1 MVSECFVGVW
11 NGLDSMTFACLIFS
25 QACPVLRDGC
35 LIMIHS
41 LANNIK
47 SSYFVLICQY
57 DMVQLPATKQV
68 VVIGTFYLSTCQ
80 STYFLTLT

>member
-11 NGLDSMTFACLIFS
+11 NGLDKYDICLPDFFS

-47 SSYFVLICQY
+47 CKLFCTNMSV
-57 DMVQLPATKQV
+57 
-68 VVIGTFYLSTCQ
+68 
-80 STYFLTLT
+80 